1 MGNGNT
7 CWSWQQVLMPKGNE
21 GEKVKDINRG
31 EEERIRNKIKI
42 KRWSTERKKSCG
54 RNRSFIGELNE

>member
-1 MGNGNT
+1 
-7 CWSWQQVLMPKGNE
+7 MPKGNE